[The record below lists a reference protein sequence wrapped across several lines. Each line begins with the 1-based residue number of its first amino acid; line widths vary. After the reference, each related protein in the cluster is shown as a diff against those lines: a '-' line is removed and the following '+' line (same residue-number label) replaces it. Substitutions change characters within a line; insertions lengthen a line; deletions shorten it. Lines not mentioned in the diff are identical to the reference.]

1 MGTHPIFES
10 DFDCLTAMTVIQNL
24 GIVKHGRRAG
34 TPQETDRELNL
45 NGRQLLLP
53 KTELERIKTHLTRE
67 ADLESLRRSKVEER
81 KERAQK
87 SKVTV
92 SKWTNTL
99 EGQRLGKLKAAKE
112 REEAEEAE
120 RVKIDLEE
128 EMYQQAQRRKVI
140 EKAKKLQ
147 FEESDRTK
155 EFHGALL
162 FSEVLKE
169 REYQMKHKKDQF
181 QRDLEYEQ
189 NFQARARAE
198 NQEALQHELKVKQER
213 RNRAIQN
220 KAEIQNQLSR
230 KKEKKLEKDKIWIEE
245 GKELAEVAK
254 EHEENMMLL
263 TENE

>member
-1 MGTHPIFES
+1 
-10 DFDCLTAMTVIQNL
+10 MTVIQNL

-87 SKVTV
+87 SKATV

-120 RVKIDLEE
+120 RGNSQKIS
-128 EMYQQAQRRKVI
+128 Y
-140 EKAKKLQ
+140 
-147 FEESDRTK
+147 
-155 EFHGALL
+155 
-162 FSEVLKE
+162 
-169 REYQMKHKKDQF
+169 
-181 QRDLEYEQ
+181 
-189 NFQARARAE
+189 
-198 NQEALQHELKVKQER
+198 
-213 RNRAIQN
+213 
-220 KAEIQNQLSR
+220 
-230 KKEKKLEKDKIWIEE
+230 
-245 GKELAEVAK
+245 
-254 EHEENMMLL
+254 
-263 TENE
+263 